1 MYGEDWMMDKERIHE
16 LEDKN
21 LKQEKMIDAI
31 KKQYDYILST
41 KDKEIEELKTKLKS
55 METRT

>member
-41 KDKEIEELKTKLKS
+41 KDKEIEELKAKLNS
-55 METRT
+55 IQT